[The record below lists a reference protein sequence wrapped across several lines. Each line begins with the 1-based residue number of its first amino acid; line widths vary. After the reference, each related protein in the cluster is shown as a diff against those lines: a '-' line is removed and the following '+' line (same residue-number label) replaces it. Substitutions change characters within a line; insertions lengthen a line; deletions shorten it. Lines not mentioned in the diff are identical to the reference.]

1 MQGSLDLREFTAAV
15 RKQGHISS
23 KTASEREVQVLFD
36 MVDLDKSGQ
45 LSLSEWYTPPNIS
58 CDRVTFPTNRL
69 IWRSRYLFLGLT
81 KDGEPKDGGA
91 SPKSSPKPSPRPAG
105 KPSPQAS
112 PRSSDGEGGAGEKG
126 KAKGQA
132 RRTRALARAAAVRAL
147 SADRANVKVSAE
159 K

>member
-45 LSLSEWYTPPNIS
+45 LSLSEWY
-58 CDRVTFPTNRL
+58 
-69 IWRSRYLFLGLT
+69 LFLGLT
-81 KDGEPKDGGA
+81 KDGEPKDA
-91 SPKSSPKPSPRPAG
+91 SPKPSPKSSPRSAG

-112 PRSSDGEGGAGEKG
+112 PRSSDGEGGASEEGDASSEAGDMTRGE
-126 KAKGQA
+126 
-132 RRTRALARAAAVRAL
+132 RTGTGDAGWLMVQPGGPL
-147 SADRANVKVSAE
+147 SST
-159 K
+159 

>member
-45 LSLSEWYTPPNIS
+45 LSLSEWY
-58 CDRVTFPTNRL
+58 
-69 IWRSRYLFLGLT
+69 LFLGLT
-81 KDGEPKDGGA
+81 KDGEPKDA
-91 SPKSSPKPSPRPAG
+91 SPKPSPKSSPRSAG

-112 PRSSDGEGGAGEKG
+112 PRSSDGEGGAGEEG
-126 KAKGQA
+126 KAKGKA
-132 RRTRALARAAAVRAL
+132 RRKRALARAAAVRAL

>member
-45 LSLSEWYTPPNIS
+45 LSLSEWY
-58 CDRVTFPTNRL
+58 
-69 IWRSRYLFLGLT
+69 LFLGLT
-81 KDGEPKDGGA
+81 KDGEPKDDGA
-91 SPKSSPKPSPRPAG
+91 SPKSSPKPSPRSAG

-132 RRTRALARAAAVRAL
+132 RRKRALARAAAVRAL

>member
-45 LSLSEWYTPPNIS
+45 LSLSEWY
-58 CDRVTFPTNRL
+58 
-69 IWRSRYLFLGLT
+69 LFLGLT

-91 SPKSSPKPSPRPAG
+91 SPKSSPKPSPRSAG

-112 PRSSDGEGGAGEKG
+112 PRSSDGEGGAGEEG
-126 KAKGQA
+126 KAKGKA
-132 RRTRALARAAAVRAL
+132 RRKRALARAAAVRAL

>member
-45 LSLSEWYTPPNIS
+45 LSLSEWY
-58 CDRVTFPTNRL
+58 
-69 IWRSRYLFLGLT
+69 LFLGLT
-81 KDGEPKDGGA
+81 KDGEPKDA
-91 SPKSSPKPSPRPAG
+91 SPKPSPKSSPRSAG

-126 KAKGQA
+126 KA
-132 RRTRALARAAAVRAL
+132 RRKRALARAAAVRAL
-147 SADRANVKVSAE
+147 SADRANVKVSAD

>member
-1 MQGSLDLREFTAAV
+1 VQGSLDLREFTAAV

-45 LSLSEWYTPPNIS
+45 LSLSEWY
-58 CDRVTFPTNRL
+58 
-69 IWRSRYLFLGLT
+69 LFLGLT

-91 SPKSSPKPSPRPAG
+91 SPKPSP

-126 KAKGQA
+126 KAKGKA
-132 RRTRALARAAAVRAL
+132 RRKRALARAAAVRAL
-147 SADRANVKVSAE
+147 SADRANAQAS
-159 K
+159 

>member
-45 LSLSEWYTPPNIS
+45 LSLSEWY
-58 CDRVTFPTNRL
+58 
-69 IWRSRYLFLGLT
+69 LFLGLT
-81 KDGEPKDGGA
+81 KDGEPKDA
-91 SPKSSPKPSPRPAG
+91 SPSPKSSPRSAG

-126 KAKGQA
+126 KAKGKA
-132 RRTRALARAAAVRAL
+132 RRKRALARAAAVRAL
-147 SADRANVKVSAE
+147 SADRANAQAS
-159 K
+159 

>member
-45 LSLSEWYTPPNIS
+45 LSLSEWY
-58 CDRVTFPTNRL
+58 
-69 IWRSRYLFLGLT
+69 LFLGLT

-91 SPKSSPKPSPRPAG
+91 SPRPSPKLSPKPSPRPAG

-112 PRSSDGEGGAGEKG
+112 RRPSYSEGGVGEQG
-126 KAKGQA
+126 KA
-132 RRTRALARAAAVRAL
+132 RRKRALARAAAVRAL
-147 SADRANVKVSAE
+147 SADRANVKVSAD

>member
-45 LSLSEWYTPPNIS
+45 LSLSEWY
-58 CDRVTFPTNRL
+58 
-69 IWRSRYLFLGLT
+69 LFLGLT

-91 SPKSSPKPSPRPAG
+91 SPKSSP
-105 KPSPQAS
+105 QAS
-112 PRSSDGEGGAGEKG
+112 PRPSGSEGGVGEKG
-126 KAKGQA
+126 KA
-132 RRTRALARAAAVRAL
+132 RRKRALARAAVVRAL